1 MRSRASKWAVS
12 STDDAEDAPC
22 PVAVPVLP
30 SPVARAAAAS
40 SFPELGLLV
49 RPGRRSTA
57 LLVFGWLGIPAAD
70 GRGRAVR
77 GDTPRL
83 VPSSNG
89 FPPPA
94 AGEALGGAAAALAL
108 FCALDSRCE
117 LHVAPGGE
125 GPVSWVGFLAPASAG
140 RRAFAFGAS
149 GFDVAAVGMQHFDA
163 AATHCR
169 VGAWASG
176 VAHSARKSLDDS
188 GRGQAKSKKR

>member
-30 SPVARAAAAS
+30 SAVACAAAAS
-40 SFPELGLLV
+40 SLPELGLLV

-57 LLVFGWLGIPAAD
+57 LLVLGWLGIPAAD

-83 VPSSNG
+83 APNSNG
-89 FPPPA
+89 FPPLA
-94 AGEALGGAAAALAL
+94 AGEALGGAVAALAL

-117 LHVAPGGE
+117 LAPGGE
-125 GPVSWVGFLAPASAG
+125 GPVCWVGFLAPASAG

-176 VAHSARKSLDDS
+176 VEHSARKSVEDS

>member
-12 STDDAEDAPC
+12 STDDAEDAPPC

-30 SPVARAAAAS
+30 SPVACAAAAS
-40 SFPELGLLV
+40 SLPELGLLV

-57 LLVFGWLGIPAAD
+57 LLVLGWLGIPAAD

-83 VPSSNG
+83 APNSNG
-89 FPPPA
+89 FPPLA
-94 AGEALGGAAAALAL
+94 AGEALGGAVAALAL

-117 LHVAPGGE
+117 LAPGGE

-176 VAHSARKSLDDS
+176 VEHSARKSVEDS